1 MEWDVKMPSLGEALS
16 VVQVMEVLV
25 NPGQVLKEDEIFMV
39 LEAQKAD
46 VEIPSPFNCT
56 VVTVELKRLDTVRI
70 GDVLMKVEVAPDAQ
84 PGKKESISNILTGLR
99 WITNKSVDGLLAGI
113 EDLDE
118 FRQFV
123 ENTIFIAEH
132 LRTLPLYKLQDY
144 TIDPLRL
151 SLYDVTRMF
160 SRFERLATLTTNAKK
175 AEYEKVIR
183 SARQEQRDLLRHFYY
198 ALKYASEWLN
208 VQMPEMSQKKL
219 EPLLDKVFIVHGRD
233 LNMATLVKRELQDFG
248 LVPIILDEL
257 ASRGRTIVEK
267 LEQTKEVSFA
277 VVLLTPDDIGGLT
290 GSSYDHLQPRARQNV
305 IFELGFFIGVLGRE
319 KVVALYDK
327 TVEVPSD
334 YQGVVFIE
342 LDRYEKWKERL
353 KEELK
358 EARLLI
364 K

>member
-16 VVQVMEVLV
+16 VVQVMEVQV
-25 NPGQVLKEDEIFMV
+25 IPGQVLKEDEIFMIV
-39 LEAQKAD
+39 EADKAD

-56 VVTVELKRLDTVRI
+56 VLSVEVNYLDTVRI
-70 GDVLMKVEVAPDAQ
+70 GDVLIKAEVIPNEQ
-84 PGKKESISNILTGLR
+84 PGKRESISNIQTGLK
-99 WITNKSVDGLLAGI
+99 WITNKSVDGLFGGI
-113 EDLDE
+113 ASLDE

-123 ENTIFIAEH
+123 ENTILIAQY

-151 SLYDVTRMF
+151 SLYGVTRIF
-160 SRFERLATLTTNAKK
+160 SRFEKLATLTTSAKK
-175 AEYEKVIR
+175 AEYEQVIHY
-183 SARQEQRDLLRHFYY
+183 ARQEQRDLLRNFYY
-198 ALKYASEWLN
+198 ALKYTTEWLN
-208 VQMPEMSQKKL
+208 VKMPEISQKKL
-219 EPLLDKVFIVHGRD
+219 EPLLDKIFIVHGHD
-233 LNMATLVKRELQDFG
+233 VDMANLVKRELLDFG
-248 LVPIILDEL
+248 LVPIILGEQ
-257 ASRGRTIVEK
+257 ASKGRTIVEK

-277 VVLLTPDDIGGLT
+277 VVLLTPDDVGGLT
-290 GSSYDHLQPRARQNV
+290 GSPQDHLRPRARQNV

-334 YQGVVFIE
+334 YQGVAYIE
-342 LDRYEKWKERL
+342 LDRYEKWKVKL
-353 KEELK
+353 KEELR